1 MPLKSD
7 RTTTSSA
14 AGSGS
19 GSPRS
24 SPRPGS
30 AIQNAHASPAVT
42 RDTITFH
49 PAQMI
54 STDWQLP
61 AAPLR
66 ASAVATVVAGFAG
79 AITIA
84 ELARGVLPVGGI
96 YAVKAGAIFSIVMLV
111 ALGFLPRHHPFA
123 RFGPANQVT
132 TIRAMLV
139 ALIGAR
145 FDMEIDA
152 LLILVLAI
160 LVSEFDKA
168 GPWVILSGLLRYIFV
183 GAGRY
188 WPRLRAPLFAS
199 RRRQAVCV
207 VQILALNLAIV
218 PAVQPPL
225 SAAIAAVALAALAWS
240 FLVDT
245 RWLARRALARV
256 RDRPA
261 RARRRQAAIDPAFT
275 PGAALDLGGLGA
287 ALHRPLRGR
296 HHPGA
301 LRPRHQL
308 VLGRAVH
315 AGCRG

>member
-139 ALIGAR
+139 ALIAALIGEPRFPAVATSAAAATVAVSALDGIDGWLARRHQIASSFGAR
-145 FDMEIDA
+145 FDMEID
-152 LLILVLAI
+152 
-160 LVSEFDKA
+160 
-168 GPWVILSGLLRYIFV
+168 
-183 GAGRY
+183 
-188 WPRLRAPLFAS
+188 
-199 RRRQAVCV
+199 
-207 VQILALNLAIV
+207 
-218 PAVQPPL
+218 
-225 SAAIAAVALAALAWS
+225 
-240 FLVDT
+240 
-245 RWLARRALARV
+245 
-256 RDRPA
+256 
-261 RARRRQAAIDPAFT
+261 
-275 PGAALDLGGLGA
+275 
-287 ALHRPLRGR
+287 
-296 HHPGA
+296 
-301 LRPRHQL
+301 
-308 VLGRAVH
+308 
-315 AGCRG
+315 

>member
-1 MPLKSD
+1 
-7 RTTTSSA
+7 
-14 AGSGS
+14 
-19 GSPRS
+19 
-24 SPRPGS
+24 
-30 AIQNAHASPAVT
+30 
-42 RDTITFH
+42 
-49 PAQMI
+49 MI
-54 STDWQLP
+54 STHWQLP

-79 AITIA
+79 AIAIA

-139 ALIGAR
+139 ALIAALIGEPRFPAVATSAAAATVAVSALDGIDGWLARRHQIASSFGAR

-218 PAVQPPL
+218 PALERPL

-245 RWLARRALARV
+245 RWLLRS
-256 RDRPA
+256 
-261 RARRRQAAIDPAFT
+261 AA
-275 PGAALDLGGLGA
+275 
-287 ALHRPLRGR
+287 
-296 HHPGA
+296 
-301 LRPRHQL
+301 
-308 VLGRAVH
+308 
-315 AGCRG
+315 

>member
-1 MPLKSD
+1 
-7 RTTTSSA
+7 
-14 AGSGS
+14 
-19 GSPRS
+19 
-24 SPRPGS
+24 
-30 AIQNAHASPAVT
+30 
-42 RDTITFH
+42 
-49 PAQMI
+49 MI

-139 ALIGAR
+139 ALIAALIGEPRFPAVATSAAAATVAVSALDGIDGWLARRHQIASSFGAR

-225 SAAIAAVALAALAWS
+225 SVAIAAVALAALAWS

-245 RWLARRALARV
+245 RWLLRS
-256 RDRPA
+256 
-261 RARRRQAAIDPAFT
+261 AA
-275 PGAALDLGGLGA
+275 
-287 ALHRPLRGR
+287 
-296 HHPGA
+296 
-301 LRPRHQL
+301 
-308 VLGRAVH
+308 
-315 AGCRG
+315 

>member
-1 MPLKSD
+1 
-7 RTTTSSA
+7 
-14 AGSGS
+14 
-19 GSPRS
+19 
-24 SPRPGS
+24 
-30 AIQNAHASPAVT
+30 
-42 RDTITFH
+42 
-49 PAQMI
+49 MI
-54 STDWQLP
+54 STHWQLP

-79 AITIA
+79 AIAIA

-123 RFGPANQVT
+123 RFGPANQIT
-132 TIRAMLV
+132 TMRAMLV
-139 ALIGAR
+139 ALVAALIGEPRFPAVATSAAVATVIVSALDGVDGWLARRHRIASSFGAR

-160 LVSEFDKA
+160 LVAEFGKA
-168 GPWVILSGLLRYIFV
+168 GPWVMLSGLLRYIFV
-183 GAGRY
+183 GAGKY

-245 RWLARRALARV
+245 RWLLRS
-256 RDRPA
+256 
-261 RARRRQAAIDPAFT
+261 AA
-275 PGAALDLGGLGA
+275 
-287 ALHRPLRGR
+287 
-296 HHPGA
+296 
-301 LRPRHQL
+301 
-308 VLGRAVH
+308 
-315 AGCRG
+315 

>member
-1 MPLKSD
+1 
-7 RTTTSSA
+7 
-14 AGSGS
+14 
-19 GSPRS
+19 
-24 SPRPGS
+24 
-30 AIQNAHASPAVT
+30 
-42 RDTITFH
+42 
-49 PAQMI
+49 MI
-54 STDWQLP
+54 STHWQLP

-79 AITIA
+79 AIAIA

-111 ALGFLPRHHPFA
+111 ALGFLPRHHPSA
-123 RFGPANQVT
+123 RFGPANQIT
-132 TIRAMLV
+132 TMRAMLV
-139 ALIGAR
+139 ALVAALIGEPRFPAVATSAAAATVAVSALDGIDGWLARRHQIASSFGAR

-225 SAAIAAVALAALAWS
+225 SVAIAAVALAALAWS

-245 RWLARRALARV
+245 RWLLRS
-256 RDRPA
+256 
-261 RARRRQAAIDPAFT
+261 AA
-275 PGAALDLGGLGA
+275 
-287 ALHRPLRGR
+287 
-296 HHPGA
+296 
-301 LRPRHQL
+301 
-308 VLGRAVH
+308 
-315 AGCRG
+315 

>member
-1 MPLKSD
+1 
-7 RTTTSSA
+7 
-14 AGSGS
+14 
-19 GSPRS
+19 
-24 SPRPGS
+24 
-30 AIQNAHASPAVT
+30 
-42 RDTITFH
+42 
-49 PAQMI
+49 MI
-54 STDWQLP
+54 STHWQLP

-79 AITIA
+79 AIAIA

-96 YAVKAGAIFSIVMLV
+96 YAVKAGAIFSIVMIV

-123 RFGPANQVT
+123 RFGPANQIT
-132 TIRAMLV
+132 TMRAMLV
-139 ALIGAR
+139 ALVAALIGEPRFPNVATSAAAATVVVSALDGVDGWLARRHQIASSFGAR

-160 LVSEFDKA
+160 LVTEFEKA

-188 WPRLRAPLFAS
+188 WPQLRAPLFAS

-218 PAVQPPL
+218 PAIQPPL

-245 RWLARRALARV
+245 RWLLRS
-256 RDRPA
+256 
-261 RARRRQAAIDPAFT
+261 AA
-275 PGAALDLGGLGA
+275 
-287 ALHRPLRGR
+287 
-296 HHPGA
+296 
-301 LRPRHQL
+301 
-308 VLGRAVH
+308 
-315 AGCRG
+315 